1 MRWRRGR
8 VPRLQ
13 RYFSAGVV
21 ILMAASPLW
30 GLAFASAADSANRIS
45 RLTAPVSEGETQAPG
60 DVSSVSPKAQW
71 PTLLS
76 VVGGPRR
83 DLPRSISNRE
93 PSHDLGS
100 SNASPNPI
108 QSRSTSPDAALH
120 PLVAAASGGG
130 DVTPAENLRSAPP
143 ASPSEILVDEQ
154 LPQSLARSL
163 SLAEGAV
170 LEASAGRAAGTDL
183 SALPLAPRSAAD
195 ARQEGPSQ
203 GAREGMA
210 ADSATIGTLLQGPAF
225 CASRRGTLYCGD
237 QVAWLGYEGPSSFY
251 SCGPAFIRY
260 EPSRLTLT
268 FDSPRISRDGL
279 RSYIHGGLDW
289 ATEGNEADLLAPMGG
304 RISYAGWS
312 SGGSYGNLVVIENT
326 GIQVYLAHLASITVE
341 WGQIVQAGDLLGA
354 VGSSG
359 NSGGVHLH
367 FEVRSEGRRGPLD
380 PNRIMLPGQP
390 ELCNWTEPA
399 QRGP

>member
-1 MRWRRGR
+1 M
-8 VPRLQ
+8 PRTQ

-21 ILMAASPLW
+21 LLMAASPLW
-30 GLAFASAADSANRIS
+30 GLAFAATADKANR
-45 RLTAPVSEGETQAPG
+45 APRPTVLVPEGEAQTPA
-60 DVSSVSPKAQW
+60 DVSNTALEAQRLS
-71 PTLLS
+71 LLE
-76 VVGGPRR
+76 VQDGPRIG
-83 DLPRSISNRE
+83 LPRPTSDQD
-93 PSHDLGS
+93 P
-100 SNASPNPI
+100 SPNPG
-108 QSRSTSPDAALH
+108 SSVASTNPIPPRTALPDAALH

-130 DVTPAENLRSAPP
+130 DVTPGESWRSAP
-143 ASPSEILVDEQ
+143 ADSPFEMLVHEL
-154 LPQSLARSL
+154 LPQSLTRSL
-163 SLAEGAV
+163 SLAEGVA
-170 LEASAGRAAGTDL
+170 LETSVGRAAGDDL
-183 SALPLAPRSAAD
+183 SPLPLAPRSEAS

-203 GAREGMA
+203 GALGGTAVDNAM
-210 ADSATIGTLLQGPAF
+210 IGTLLQGPAF

-237 QVAWLGYEGPSSFY
+237 QVAWLGYEGPASFY
-251 SCGPAFIRY
+251 SCGPAFIRF
-260 EPSRLTLT
+260 EPAKLTLT

-304 RISYAGWS
+304 MIAYAGWS
-312 SGGSYGNLVVIENT
+312 SAGSYGNLVVIENA
-326 GIQVYLAHLASITVE
+326 GIQAYLAHLATITVR
-341 WGQIVQAGDLLGA
+341 WGQIVQAGDLVGA

-367 FEVRSEGRRGPLD
+367 LEVRSEDRRGPLD